1 MNNPY
6 AYRVKRNQQGY
17 SIFANLMQASAL
29 LKDSNL
35 VWSQDLEAIR
45 IPLALTLDTYAM
57 KQQYDNPHLEELAVI
72 LLRDENDL
80 TV

>member
-1 MNNPY
+1 MSG
-6 AYRVKRNQQGY
+6 V
-17 SIFANLMQASAL
+17 IFANLMQAAGL

-35 VWSQDLEAIR
+35 VWSEDLEAIR
-45 IPLALTLDTYAM
+45 IPLALTLENYAL
-57 KQQYDNPHLEELAVI
+57 KQQFDNPHLEELAVI